1 MLYKHPILNC
11 LKPLESYIVTL
22 SFTISNELC
31 VTLGSKHLLRT
42 AQILVSG
49 SVFCYQKSQSCDYP
63 THTDEAMNC
72 LVQNILNLTHK
83 PAERLPEAISL
94 KPVSMSQP
102 THGDGDSV
110 DSDTSGT
117 ATTTE
122 KKPFFRNCSCQNQ
135 QSS

>member
-1 MLYKHPILNC
+1 MCDFRFKTSAKDGTNISKWISFLLSKC
-11 LKPLESYIVTL
+11 LGHVITP
-22 SFTISNELC
+22 
-31 VTLGSKHLLRT
+31 
-42 AQILVSG
+42 
-49 SVFCYQKSQSCDYP
+49 
-63 THTDEAMNC
+63 HTDEAMNC

-110 DSDTSGT
+110 DSDASGT

-122 KKPFFRNCSCQNQ
+122 KKPFFRNCSCQN
-135 QSS
+135 